1 MMVENPQKAAVQM
14 DSGGQKERAYARV
27 CATVVPDIGLEIC
40 QNLEERIFY
49 RKDQIRWYRRN
60 ADQASVL
67 KPSAFW
73 ADVFL
78 LKWGDSVKRITRE
91 WKMRKRDE
99 AIKYD

>member
-1 MMVENPQKAAVQM
+1 MVENPQKAAVQM
-14 DSGGQKERAYARV
+14 DFGGQKERAYARV

-73 ADVFL
+73 ADAFIIEM
-78 LKWGDSVKRITRE
+78 G
-91 WKMRKRDE
+91 
-99 AIKYD
+99 

>member
-60 ADQASVL
+60 ANQASVL

-73 ADVFL
+73 ADAFFIEM
-78 LKWGDSVKRITRE
+78 G
-91 WKMRKRDE
+91 
-99 AIKYD
+99 

>member
-14 DSGGQKERAYARV
+14 DSRGQKERAYARV

-73 ADVFL
+73 ADAFFIEM
-78 LKWGDSVKRITRE
+78 G
-91 WKMRKRDE
+91 
-99 AIKYD
+99 

>member
-1 MMVENPQKAAVQM
+1 MVENPQKAAVQM

-67 KPSAFW
+67 KRVLFGRMF
-73 ADVFL
+73 FL